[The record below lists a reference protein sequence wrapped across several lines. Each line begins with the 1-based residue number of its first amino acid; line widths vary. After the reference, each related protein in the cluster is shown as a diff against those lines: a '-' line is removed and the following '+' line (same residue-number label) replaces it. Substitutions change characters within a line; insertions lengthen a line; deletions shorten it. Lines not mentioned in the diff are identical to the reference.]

1 MNEARS
7 LMASF
12 MVLVGLLFMLWA
24 IYASI
29 L

>member
-1 MNEARS
+1 MNEATS
-7 LMASF
+7 LMTSF
-12 MVLVGLLFMLWA
+12 LVLVGLLFMLWA